1 MTPDPSPF
9 LSLIIPAH
17 NEEMRLPATLEN
29 VRSFIQAQPYSA
41 EVILVENGSADRTL
55 EIARDSMTRMPFLK
69 VIHEERAGKGLAVKR
84 GMLEARGEYRFFADA
99 DFSMP
104 VAEINRF
111 LPPAMDSMDIA
122 IGSREA
128 EGAVRYDEPAF
139 RHLTGRVFNTLVRMV
154 ALPGLKDTQCGF
166 KCFRG
171 AVAEDVFPY
180 QTIDGWTFDV
190 EVLFIAR
197 RRGYKIVEIG
207 VPWYFDA
214 QSKVRVFKHSLKMA
228 ADLFAI
234 RRNALR
240 GVYDPPA
247 KS

>member
-1 MTPDPSPF
+1 MTQPF
-9 LSLIIPAH
+9 LSLVIPAH
-17 NEEMRLPATLEN
+17 NEEARLPTTLES
-29 VRSFIQAQPYSA
+29 VRAFVEAQPYA
-41 EVILVENGSADRTL
+41 TEVIIVENGSSDRTL
-55 EIARDSMTRMPFLK
+55 EIAQQHTSRMPFLK

-111 LPPAMDSMDIA
+111 LPPAVGSIDIA

-128 EGAVRYDEPAF
+128 AGAVRYDEPAF
-139 RHLTGRVFNTLVRMV
+139 RHFTGRVFNALVRFL

-180 QTIDGWTFDV
+180 QTIEGWTFDV

-197 RRGYKIVEIG
+197 RRGYKIIEIG

-214 QSKVRVFKHSLKMA
+214 HSKVRVFKHSTKMA
-228 ADLFAI
+228 MDLLAI
-234 RRNALR
+234 RRNALQ
-240 GVYDPPA
+240 GKYDPA
-247 KS
+247 TTS

>member
-1 MTPDPSPF
+1 MTLPF

-17 NEEMRLPATLEN
+17 NEEQRLHETLAK
-29 VRSFIQAQPYSA
+29 VHSFVQAQPYEI
-41 EVILVENGSADRTL
+41 EVIIVENGSRDRTL
-55 EIARDSMTRMPFLK
+55 EIARQYAVDRPYLT

-84 GMLEARGEYRFFADA
+84 GILEAKGEYRFFADA

-104 VAEINRF
+104 IDEINRF
-111 LPPAMDSMDIA
+111 LPPAIENVDIA

-128 EGAVRYDEPAF
+128 PGAVRYDEPAF
-139 RHLTGRVFNTLVRMV
+139 RHFTGRIFNTLVRLV
-154 ALPGLKDTQCGF
+154 ALPGLRDSQCGF

-171 AVAEDVFPY
+171 AVAEDIFPY

-190 EVLFIAR
+190 EVLFIAQK
-197 RRGYKIVEIG
+197 RGYRIVEIG

-214 QSKVRVFKHSLKMA
+214 HSKVRVFKHSIKMA

-234 RRNALR
+234 RRNARR
-240 GVYDPPA
+240 GDYDPA
-247 KS
+247 RRS

>member
-1 MTPDPSPF
+1 M
-9 LSLIIPAH
+9 IIPAH
-17 NEEMRLPATLEN
+17 NEEARLPTTLEI
-29 VRSFIQAQPYSA
+29 VGAFLHAQSYSA
-41 EVILVENGSADRTL
+41 EVLIVENGSSDRTL
-55 EIARDSMTRMPFLK
+55 EIAQEYAGRMSFLK
-69 VIHEERAGKGLAVKR
+69 VIHEEQAGKGRAVKR

-104 VAEINRF
+104 IEEINRF
-111 LPPAMDSMDIA
+111 LPPALDGVDVV

-139 RHLTGRVFNTLVRMV
+139 RHFTGRVFNTLVRFL
-154 ALPGLKDTQCGF
+154 ALPGLKDSQCGF

-180 QTIDGWTFDV
+180 QTIEGWTFDV

-197 RRGYKIVEIG
+197 KRGYKIVEIG

-214 QSKVRVFKHSLKMA
+214 NSKVRVFKQSLKMA
-228 ADLFAI
+228 TDLLSI
-234 RRNALR
+234 RRNALQ
-240 GVYDPPA
+240 GIYNAAA
-247 KS
+247 KP

>member
-1 MTPDPSPF
+1 MNPSNPPF

-17 NEEMRLPATLEN
+17 NEEERLPATLEN
-29 VRSFIQAQPYSA
+29 VRSFIQAQPYTA
-41 EVILVENGSADRTL
+41 EVILVENGSCDRTL
-55 EIARDSMTRMPFLK
+55 AIAQQFAASMPFLK

-84 GMLEARGEYRFFADA
+84 GMREASGEYRFFADA

-104 VAEINRF
+104 VEEINRF
-111 LPPAMDSMDIA
+111 LPPAVNGIDIA

-128 EGAVRYDEPAF
+128 TGAVRYDEPAF
-139 RHLTGRVFNTLVRMV
+139 RHFTGRVFNTLVRLV

-171 AVAEDVFPY
+171 EVAEDVFPY

-197 RRGYKIVEIG
+197 RRGYKIIEIG

-214 QSKVRVFKHSLKMA
+214 NSKVRVFKHSIKMA
-228 ADLFAI
+228 TDLLAI

-240 GVYDPPA
+240 GIYDPAFKP
-247 KS
+247 